1 MQLSPEQQKAID
13 AQKEQCPFC
22 KIVKGEI
29 QSKKVYEDDKILAI
43 LDINPAAKGHLLV
56 LPKEHYPIMPLMPPE
71 TFEHLFAKTKAISN
85 ALKEAMLTFSD
96 TIYIANGYAAGQQSS
111 HFMLHIIPREDV
123 DGLEFFTLK
132 KGNVGK
138 DDSASML
145 KQVLPA
151 MLKQRSA
158 KFPIVQPQLSQTQP
172 VQQVTPQP
180 QPMQKT
186 EQQQQIPTAS
196 KEYIFKLIESNQQL
210 KDFITQY
217 PDQFRK
223 QVNDSPRLKKLF
235 EHVDI
240 EEVIAQFA
248 PKKSKYSMDE
258 LVNVINDNPKL
269 KELLL
274 KQTFL
279 FTEKVNQ
286 IPELKEIFEGVDVE
300 ELERAVMIK
309 DIKEEQDVKD
319 IMGSFAEKIPKK
331 EEPKEKEEEE
341 PALQEEQE
349 DVHLEI
355 PESDNPALIQEE
367 DESAKRVDNTEEKPN
382 LDLISRLYGEFSKKK

>member
-1 MQLSPEQQKAID
+1 
-13 AQKEQCPFC
+13 
-22 KIVKGEI
+22 
-29 QSKKVYEDDKILAI
+29 
-43 LDINPAAKGHLLV
+43 
-56 LPKEHYPIMPLMPPE
+56 
-71 TFEHLFAKTKAISN
+71 
-85 ALKEAMLTFSD
+85 
-96 TIYIANGYAAGQQSS
+96 
-111 HFMLHIIPREDV
+111 
-123 DGLEFFTLK
+123 
-132 KGNVGK
+132 
-138 DDSASML
+138 
-145 KQVLPA
+145 
-151 MLKQRSA
+151 
-158 KFPIVQPQLSQTQP
+158 
-172 VQQVTPQP
+172 
-180 QPMQKT
+180 MQKT

-217 PDQFRK
+217 PNQFRK

-240 EEVIAQFA
+240 EEVIALFA
-248 PKKSKYSMDE
+248 PKKSKYSMNE

-331 EEPKEKEEEE
+331 EESKEEEEEE

-367 DESAKRVDNTEEKPN
+367 DESAKRVDTTEDKPN